1 MPLSSPNNRIMIAG
15 NWSVPYYEPS
25 LAAGFERL
33 GCKVEPFRVTDYLGG
48 DLLSKV
54 EKKLLVGPHI
64 SHINHELKKA
74 VRRFEP
80 NLLLLFRPTYL
91 LPSTVE
97 EIGSWGNTILIS
109 YNNDNPYEDGER
121 LKLWRHYHRV
131 IQHCHVNCFA
141 RPSDLRHA
149 EAENVPNP
157 QWIKFWYIHGMHRRV
172 EHVKTEFRSDVVFA
186 GHYEPDGRDATIEFL
201 LQSGV
206 KLRVFGSE
214 WNRAPHHEKLSTQDI
229 RVLHGDDYVQA
240 LAGAKIGLVFLSH
253 RNRDEYTIRCFEI
266 PACGTMMMAP
276 RTAVLQE
283 LYEEDR
289 EAVFFEG
296 REELLDKI
304 RFYLANDDAR
314 DRIARAGHSRCVSGR
329 NSNYDRA
336 EEMLG
341 KLAHLL
347 AQPATV
353 EMRR

>member
-1 MPLSSPNNRIMIAG
+1 MPSSSPNSLIMIAG

-33 GCKVEPFRVTDYLGG
+33 GWKVEPFRVTDYLGG
-48 DLLSKV
+48 DLLSKI
-54 EKKLLVGPHI
+54 EKKLLVGPRI
-64 SHINHELKKA
+64 QRLNRELQNA
-74 VRRFEP
+74 VRRCEP
-80 NLLLLFRPTYL
+80 SILLLFRPTYL
-91 LPSTVE
+91 LPSTIE
-97 EIGSWGNTILIS
+97 QIRSWGSTILIS

-121 LKLWRHYHRV
+121 LKLWRHYHRL
-131 IQHCHVNCFA
+131 IRHCDVNCFA

-149 EAENVPNP
+149 ADEGVPNP
-157 QWIKFWYIHGMHRRV
+157 QWIKFWYIHGMHRRI
-172 EHVKTEFRSDVVFA
+172 EHVKPEFRSDVVFA
-186 GHYEPDGRDATIEFL
+186 GHYEPDGRDLTVEFL

-206 KLRVFGSE
+206 NLRVFGSE
-214 WNRAPHHEKLSTQDI
+214 WNRAPHREKLSAQDI

-289 EAVFFEG
+289 EAVFFDG

-304 RFYLANDDAR
+304 RFYLANDSAR
-314 DRIARAGHSRCVSGR
+314 DRIARAGYSRCISSKH
-329 NSNYDRA
+329 SNYDRA
-336 EEMLG
+336 DEMLE
-341 KLAHLL
+341 KVSQFLPEA
-347 AQPATV
+347 ASA
-353 EMRR
+353 RAR